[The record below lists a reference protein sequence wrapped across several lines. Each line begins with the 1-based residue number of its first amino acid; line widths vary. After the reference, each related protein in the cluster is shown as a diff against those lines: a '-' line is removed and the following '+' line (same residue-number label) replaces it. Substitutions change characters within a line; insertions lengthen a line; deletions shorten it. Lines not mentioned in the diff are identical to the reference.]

1 MLGKPFGR
9 LRRGETPACMAVCLY
24 VALMIALLL
33 HARLTMSAASAACR
47 LFVTAVL
54 PGLFP
59 YMVLS
64 QMAVSRIKRPSPTLI
79 MLLGWGGGSPTGAR
93 LLPLCTGLSH
103 REQVRLAVSCATMSP
118 MFLLGTVGGWLVSPL
133 AGAVCL
139 VSVIAGGWIAGTIA
153 AALVHHSNDEL
164 RISNYEFSTPSLSFG
179 AAVEQSAR
187 TMLLV
192 CGTMVM
198 LRVFAALAAQCLPQG
213 LVLPVTTLLEVTT
226 GAAAIAELPLP
237 LMLRTALI
245 AVATGFGGMAIALQ
259 NRAVYPSGFMPL
271 WQQMAWQALHGCISS
286 LLALGMTWML
296 C

>member
-1 MLGKPFGR
+1 MLIP
-9 LRRGETPACMAVCLY
+9 LL
-24 VALMIALLL
+24 ALMLCLLL
-33 HARLTMSAASAACR
+33 HAEITMAAASAACH

-64 QMAVSRIKRPSPTLI
+64 QLAVSRIKRPSPTLV

-103 REQVRLAVSCATMSP
+103 QEQVRLAVSCATMSP
-118 MFLLGTVGGWLVSPL
+118 MFLLGTVGRWLGSAM
-133 AGAVCL
+133 AGVVCL
-139 VSVIAGGWIAGTIA
+139 VSVIAGGWLAGTIA
-153 AALVHHSNDEL
+153 AAHARHSNDEL
-164 RISNYEFSTPSLSFG
+164 RIKNYEFPSPALSFG

-226 GAAAIAELPLP
+226 GTAAIAELPLP

-245 AVATGFGGMAIALQ
+245 AGATGFGGMAIILQ
-259 NRAVYPSGFMPL
+259 NRAVYPSSFMPL
-271 WQQMAWQALHGCISS
+271 WQQMAWQALHGGLSG